1 MVEISQE
8 TFDRIM
14 EKKMMLDCL
23 LVVGVEFWDG
33 YEAARRMYEDAQAGK
48 PTMEQCKQAQE
59 RMQAQVQR

>member
-23 LVVGVEFWDG
+23 LAVGVQYWDG
-33 YEAARRMYEDAQAGK
+33 YEAARRMYDDMQASR
-48 PTMEQCKQAQE
+48 PTMEQCRQAQE
-59 RMQAQVQR
+59 RLQAQVQR